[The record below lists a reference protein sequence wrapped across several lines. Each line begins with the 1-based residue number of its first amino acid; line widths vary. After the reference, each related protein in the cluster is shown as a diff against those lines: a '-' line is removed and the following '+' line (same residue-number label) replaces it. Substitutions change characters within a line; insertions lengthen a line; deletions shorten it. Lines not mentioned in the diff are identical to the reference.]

1 MVVGIPSA
9 HHGHH
14 KGLPFLLAVM
24 AVRGVSRAALTRW
37 FPGGEV
43 FSSSLTRTE
52 VAMLVHEVMS
62 TGLVTAKKTDTVRS
76 VVIKMMN
83 RQCGAI
89 PVVEGDNQLV
99 GMVTLRDVLLPLYPN
114 YGDYIHDN
122 VHSRNFVE
130 MEDGYPEALGGK
142 VEEIMSQNPL
152 TVAPHDPVLEAASY
166 MGLKNFRRMPVVDN
180 GTLVGML
187 SIGDINRGL
196 FFEKG
201 MRR

>member
-1 MVVGIPSA
+1 
-9 HHGHH
+9 
-14 KGLPFLLAVM
+14 
-24 AVRGVSRAALTRW
+24 
-37 FPGGEV
+37 
-43 FSSSLTRTE
+43 
-52 VAMLVHEVMS
+52 MLVHEVMS

-130 MEDGYPEALGGK
+130 MEDGYSEVLGEK

-166 MGLKNFRRMPVVDN
+166 MGLKNFRRIPVVDK
-180 GTLVGML
+180 GRLVGMV

-201 MRR
+201 LRH

>member
-1 MVVGIPSA
+1 
-9 HHGHH
+9 
-14 KGLPFLLAVM
+14 
-24 AVRGVSRAALTRW
+24 
-37 FPGGEV
+37 
-43 FSSSLTRTE
+43 
-52 VAMLVHEVMS
+52 MLVHEVMS

-76 VVIKMMN
+76 VVMKMMN

-130 MEDGYPEALGGK
+130 MEDGYSEALGEK